1 MPPNNEI
8 SLGREQESSS
18 HIECRA
24 QRFRLLQ
31 STAEYIGVLVYK
43 LVDWFTRRG
52 CFLKLEVKGSADG
65 WALVLSFELR

>member
-1 MPPNNEI
+1 MEDEEPRSIGNIQKTTRQNEP
-8 SLGREQESSS
+8 RT
-18 HIECRA
+18 
-24 QRFRLLQ
+24 RLFLPIQ
-31 STAEYIGVLVYK
+31 STREYIEVLVYK

>member
-1 MPPNNEI
+1 MKDKEPISNDEI
-8 SLGREQESSS
+8 QKSTRQDEPRILPFLK
-18 HIECRA
+18 I
-24 QRFRLLQ
+24 Q
-31 STAEYIGVLVYK
+31 STVEYIGILVYK